1 MSVGYNAPVAQDSI
15 QFRAEGLSPNYG
27 YSVDAIP
34 FRLFDTASKIS
45 GWWSPLR
52 DRQLRAELRKDSL
65 IAGIVYGE
73 VTRVKNSPFKIISEK
88 DDKADLSKW
97 QDLLNSANFGQGF
110 RDFLNAVSLDLL
122 TQDNGCFVELIADGD
137 DREIIKEINGNEVR
151 FLGKGERTG
160 AIRGFASLD
169 AGQCWRTYDP
179 EYPVIYTNPYTHK
192 MTIMHWT
199 RILYRSQFRQN
210 DELARGLGFC
220 ALSRAFDAAKFV
232 WALNTYHY
240 EKLTGQTPNIH
251 VFNQPIQNLQQAID
265 AANFKGNNL
274 DLEVF
279 KNSMLIAPKS
289 GGLGSQPLDV
299 TTINLK
305 EDSGIDYRSAVD
317 IQVDI
322 LANAFGVDKREI
334 WSATTS
340 GATKGDAEV
349 QDAKS
354 AGKGRADVL
363 QMVEDMVNLNILPP
377 DITFSFDVQD
387 SIEDKRKADIKQI
400 RVNTRAA
407 QIASL
412 ELNPLEA
419 RQMAAEDGDI
429 DPEFLV
435 NQSVADDTT
444 NAAAMQENDTQETID
459 ESNDIEEPDVE
470 SDTKAYSDV
479 RVDFFNTFLNLAMS
493 AATGQ
498 LRRARFTEASKNVV
512 NRTFQ
517 EAFREGVF
525 AGAGGWVELDLEE
538 ISAMRAAVN
547 GQIGYLSG
555 LRDWLYDSEPDFDQV
570 LARVQMWANKGLDS
584 MYQSGYLLGAK
595 NQLMEWF
602 LGRTEKHCDSCR
614 TANGQ
619 VHRAKE
625 WRKYNIVPKSDNLKC
640 NGFNCDC
647 RLEKAIGKKASGRLD
662 RIPTQNKVKT

>member
-1 MSVGYNAPVAQDSI
+1 MSNGYNAPIAEESI
-15 QFRAEGLSPNYG
+15 QFRAAGLSPNYG

-34 FRLFDTASKIS
+34 FRLFDSASQIS
-45 GWWSPLR
+45 AWWSPLR

-73 VTRVKNSPFKIISEK
+73 VTRVKNTPFKIISEK
-88 DDKADLSKW
+88 DNKADLSQY

-110 RDFLNAVSLDLL
+110 RDFLNSIALDLL

-137 DREIIKEINGNEVR
+137 DREITKVINEVEVR
-151 FLGKGERTG
+151 FIGKGERTG

-210 DELARGLGFC
+210 DELARGIGYC
-220 ALSRAFDAAKFV
+220 AMSRAFDAAKFV

-240 EKLTGQTPNIH
+240 EKLTGQAPKLI
-251 VFNQPIQNLQQAID
+251 VFNQPINNLQQAID
-265 AANFKGNNL
+265 SANTKGNNL
-274 DLEVF
+274 DFEVF
-279 KNSMLIAPKS
+279 KQAQLIAPKS
-289 GGLGSQPLDV
+289 GGLGAQPLSAETLD
-299 TTINLK
+299 LK
-305 EDSGIDYRSAVD
+305 DDSGIDYKSAVD

-334 WSATTS
+334 WSAVTS

-354 AGKGRADVL
+354 AGKGRADIL
-363 QMVEDMVNLNILPP
+363 QMIEDMINLNIMPP
-377 DITFSFDVQD
+377 DVTFSFDVQD
-387 SIEDKRKADIKQI
+387 SIEDKRKAEIKQI
-400 RVNTRAA
+400 RVNTRAT
-407 QIASL
+407 QIQSQ

-429 DPEFLV
+429 DPEFLE

-444 NAAAMQENDTQETID
+444 DAGSMQENEPQEEID
-459 ESNDIEEPDVE
+459 ESNDVEEPDLE
-470 SDTKAYSDV
+470 SDEKAYSDV
-479 RVDFFNTFLNLAMS
+479 RVDFFNTFLNLAMN

-498 LRRARFTEASKNVV
+498 LRRSRFSEASKNLV

-538 ISAMRAAVN
+538 IAAMRTAVN
-547 GQIGYLSG
+547 AQISYLSSF
-555 LRDWLYDSEPDFDQV
+555 RNWLYESEPDFEQV
-570 LARVQMWANKGLDS
+570 LSRVQMWANKGLDS
-584 MYQSGYLLGAK
+584 MYQNGYLLGAK
-595 NQLMEWF
+595 NQLMEWH
-602 LGRTEKHCDSCR
+602 LGRTENHCDTCR
-614 TANGQ
+614 VANGQ

-647 RLEKAIGKKASGRLD
+647 KLEKATGKKANGRLD
-662 RIPTQNKVKT
+662 RIPTNNKVKL